1 MTTNREMIQEKKP
14 IRVLMLVTRLN
25 IGGPAVQVVTL
36 AGKLQGELFET
47 VLACGALGV
56 GEGDM
61 SYLAEGIGVPPVII
75 PGLGREISLFKDLV
89 ALAAIMRL
97 ILKTDPDIL
106 HTHTAKA
113 GTLGRMAVLGINL
126 FRSTGKKIR
135 VLHTFHGHTFHS
147 YFSRIKTSVLMGV
160 EKLLATMTDRIIAI
174 SILQQKDLCERY
186 KIAKK
191 GRVVVMPLGFD
202 LSIFG
207 KSTGHK
213 KHFLEKCFP
222 KSSGD
227 PLLVG
232 LVGRLT
238 PIKNPAMVLE
248 VVDILRQR
256 GYDGE
261 FRFVFVGDGELKPN
275 LERQCAKLQLKED
288 VTFTGWRKDI
298 ARIYSAL
305 DAVVLTSTN
314 EGTPVSLI
322 EAMASGTAVIATDVG
337 GVRDLMGKEEMNE
350 SYPFQS
356 MEYGTLVTSGDATAM
371 ARALIQLKN
380 NPDLFSEKAGKARR
394 FVRMRFT
401 TDRIL
406 GDLKTLY
413 LSLIGR

>member
-1 MTTNREMIQEKKP
+1 MTTNREMIQENKP

-36 AGKLQGELFET
+36 AGRLQGELFET
-47 VLACGALGV
+47 ILACGALGV

-61 SYLAEGIGVPPVII
+61 SYLAEKIGVPPVLI

-97 ILKTDPDIL
+97 ILKTNPDIL

-113 GTLGRMAVLGINL
+113 GTLGRIAVLGINL

-135 VLHTFHGHTFHS
+135 VVHTFHGHTFHS
-147 YFSRIKTSVLMGV
+147 YFGRIKTSILMGV
-160 EKLLATMTDRIIAI
+160 EKLLATLTDRIIAI
-174 SILQQKDLCERY
+174 SILQKKDLCERY

-191 GRVVVMPLGFD
+191 GRVVVIPLGFD
-202 LSIFG
+202 LSVFG
-207 KSTGHK
+207 KSTGQK
-213 KHFLEKCFP
+213 KRFLDNWFP
-222 KSSGD
+222 KSSGN
-227 PLLVG
+227 PILVG
-232 LVGRLT
+232 VVGRLT
-238 PIKNPAMVLE
+238 PIKNPGLVLA
-248 VVDILRQR
+248 VADILRKC
-256 GYDGE
+256 GYDSE
-261 FRFVFVGDGELKPN
+261 FRFVFVGNGELKPD
-275 LERQCAKLQLKED
+275 LERQCEKLQLKED
-288 VTFTGWRKDI
+288 VAFTGWQRDI

-305 DAVVLTSTN
+305 DAVILTSTN

-322 EAMASGTAVIATDVG
+322 EAMASRTAVIATDVG
-337 GVRDLMGKEEMNE
+337 GVRDLMGKDDMNE
-350 SYPFQS
+350 SDPFRS

-371 ARALIQLKN
+371 ARALIHLKN
-380 NPDLFSEKAGKARR
+380 NPDLFSEKAGKASR

-406 GDLKTLY
+406 GDLKILY